1 MLCETEHSADVTFA
15 LNKLQKLSD
24 SGIYETLTLHKVLSS
39 SATDGIYHTHTLLKM
54 ELSSP
59 YFKSGQ
65 PMEVYDVIVLTHKE
79 DGIKSLAID
88 EFPVMS
94 EQAIESYLETKY
106 ENKRRT
112 RKGSFRLL
120 EIEAVV
126 RRQMDLKNGKSDDM
140 DIQGYMTSKDV
151 IGHLDSLDTPHY
163 FYIQKRLL

>member
-1 MLCETEHSADVTFA
+1 M
-15 LNKLQKLSD
+15 
-24 SGIYETLTLHKVLSS
+24 
-39 SATDGIYHTHTLLKM
+39 
-54 ELSSP
+54 
-59 YFKSGQ
+59 
-65 PMEVYDVIVLTHKE
+65 THKE
-79 DGIKSLAID
+79 DGIKSLAIV

-112 RKGSFRLL
+112 REGSFRLL

-140 DIQGYMTSKDV
+140 DIQEYMASKDV
-151 IGHLDSLDTPHY
+151 VGHLDSLDTPHY

>member
-1 MLCETEHSADVTFA
+1 M
-15 LNKLQKLSD
+15 D
-24 SGIYETLTLHKVLSS
+24 SSSTDQHLIHRPLRQRETLLTINSPPTLPG
-39 SATDGIYHTHTLLKM
+39 ALLNFQY
-54 ELSSP
+54 LW
-59 YFKSGQ
+59 Q
-65 PMEVYDVIVLTHKE
+65 KE
-79 DGIKSLAID
+79 DGIKSLASV
-88 EFPVMS
+88 EFPVTL

-112 RKGSFRLL
+112 REGSFRLL